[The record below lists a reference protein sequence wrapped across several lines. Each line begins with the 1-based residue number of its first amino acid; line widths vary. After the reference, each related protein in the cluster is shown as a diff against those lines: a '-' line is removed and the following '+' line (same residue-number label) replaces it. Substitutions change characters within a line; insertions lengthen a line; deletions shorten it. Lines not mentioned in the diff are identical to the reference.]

1 MQCGVRRVCRRP
13 GAGAH
18 CTSFIFPVW
27 PLDTRRRP
35 SPQKVAL
42 ADPGHSLQHR
52 NRRGGGGSHV
62 KGSELEAVFPFLVSD
77 LPLGN
82 GLPQKM
88 VLDHHSCGAA
98 FTTATAA
105 ATAEAS
111 ALTATELTNPPKQHF
126 GVWENGERGGNGENG
141 RKWRIINRSG

>member
-18 CTSFIFPVW
+18 CTPFIFPVW
-27 PLDTRRRP
+27 PPDTKTKP
-35 SPQKVAL
+35 SPQKVAP
-42 ADPGHSLQHR
+42 AVHVDTQIG
-52 NRRGGGGSHV
+52 GGWAGGGSHV
-62 KGSELEAVFPFLVSD
+62 KDSELEAVFLFLASD

-88 VLDHHSCGAA
+88 VLDHHACGAA
-98 FTTATAA
+98 FGAATAA

-111 ALTATELTNPPKQHF
+111 VLTATKLTNPPKQHF
-126 GVWENGERGGNGENG
+126 GV
-141 RKWRIINRSG
+141 